1 MPTATA
7 ADQNETARRA
17 LEEVCS
23 GRDLEGIASVYH
35 PEFVDHVNRLT
46 YRGHEGARRSVA
58 LYLELFPD
66 LRFDVE
72 EQVSEGDRVASRWTL
87 RGTHRGRQVELRG
100 IVISRFDD
108 GRIIED
114 WAASDTL
121 ELVRQLGL
129 RRSLQLA
136 ITHRKLV
143 FDQGT
148 SSPAGTGVLRRAVD
162 RITRRFRRNRACP
175 IPPTETE
182 RIRRIF
188 DKQAPKY
195 DKSMSRFERLLFAG
209 NREWV
214 CQRAEG
220 EVLDLAAGTARN
232 LPYYRAE
239 TKLTGV
245 ELSSEMAELGR
256 KRAKELGR
264 EFEMVVGDATELPF
278 PDESFDTVVC
288 TYGLCT
294 IPDDAAAVREAKRV
308 LRPGGRILLAEHVR
322 SPNPVV
328 RTIQRVLEP
337 LAHRFGGD
345 HLLREPLD
353 HLVAEG
359 FGVDDVK
366 RSKAGWVEL
375 VAAHKPAEAT

>member
-7 ADQNETARRA
+7 ADQTEIARRA

-23 GRDLEGIASVYH
+23 GRDLEGITGVYH
-35 PEFVDHVNRLT
+35 PDFVDHVNRLT

-66 LRFDVE
+66 LRFEVE

-87 RGTHRGRQVELRG
+87 HGTHRGRGVELRG
-100 IVISRFDD
+100 IVISRFEDD
-108 GRIIED
+108 RIIED

-129 RRSLQLA
+129 RRTLQLA
-136 ITHRKLV
+136 ITHRKLI
-143 FDQGT
+143 FGQGDAA
-148 SSPAGTGVLRRAVD
+148 PKGPGLLRGAVD
-162 RITRRFRRNRACP
+162 RITCRFRRNRACP
-175 IPPTETE
+175 IPPSETE
-182 RIRRIF
+182 RIRKIF

-214 CQRAEG
+214 CDRAEG
-220 EVLDLAAGTARN
+220 QVLDLAAGTARN
-232 LPYYRAE
+232 LPYYPPDVTLTGIELSPEMAAFGRTRAE
-239 TKLTGV
+239 D
-245 ELSSEMAELGR
+245 
-256 KRAKELGR
+256 LGR
-264 EFEMVVGDATELPF
+264 EFEMVVGDATALPF
-278 PDESFDTVVC
+278 PDQSFDTVVC

-294 IPDDAAAVREAKRV
+294 IPDDAAAISEAKRV

-337 LAHRFGGD
+337 FAHRLGGD

-353 HLVAEG
+353 HLAEEG
-359 FGVDDVK
+359 FEVDEVK
-366 RSKAGWVEL
+366 RQKAGWVEL
-375 VAAHKPAEAT
+375 VAAHKPA